1 MKKMKKA
8 VLMSLCLLCSGVQS
22 SELDTLIETS
32 SAIVDQID
40 KGIMFVGGS
49 IHASQTGMGIS
60 SGQLSGNY
68 YISSEQV
75 TAYNSALSG
84 MVNYLP
90 YGSAEDYLNEQ
101 AQSELDAME
110 DAIEEF
116 TTVVVDMLE
125 VQEVAERSESA
136 ETPDDQAEVQD
147 YIAQND
153 MSVSQ
158 EDADT
163 YNQSLDDI
171 EEHANAA
178 GAFLAVAGN
187 PEAVA
192 FLDQGA
198 MDNNTRVEDNTLTY
212 SSTNQAV
219 ELAWAS
225 SETVSSVYLNGQG
238 NYGLDIYATETEILN
253 TGYESLF
260 YNTGPTAL
268 GFNCFMYQIDCE
280 DEESDNT

>member
-1 MKKMKKA
+1 MAMIAGLFLTNSA
-8 VLMSLCLLCSGVQS
+8 VVS

-40 KGIMFVGGS
+40 KGIMFVGGAH
-49 IHASQTGMGIS
+49 HASQTGMGIS

-68 YISSEQV
+68 YISDEQV

-110 DAIEEF
+110 DAIGDF
-116 TTVVVDMLE
+116 TAVVVGMLE
-125 VQEVAERSESA
+125 VQEVAERAETA
-136 ETPDDQAEVQD
+136 ETPDDQAEVQN

-171 EEHANAA
+171 ENHANAA

-198 MDNNTRVEDNTLTY
+198 MDNNTRVEDNALSY
-212 SSTNQAV
+212 SASNQAV

-225 SETVSSVYLNGQG
+225 SETVSSIYLNGQG
-238 NYGLDIYATETEILN
+238 DFGLDIYASETDILN

-268 GFNCFMYQIDCE
+268 GFNCFMYQIDC
-280 DEESDNT
+280 DEGDET

>member
-1 MKKMKKA
+1 MKKA

-32 SAIVDQID
+32 SAIVDQIN

-90 YGSAEDYLNEQ
+90 YGSAEEYLNEQ

-110 DAIEEF
+110 DAIGDF
-116 TTVVVDMLE
+116 TAVVVDMLE
-125 VQEVAERSESA
+125 VQEVAERAETA

-171 EEHANAA
+171 ENHANAA

-187 PEAVA
+187 PEAVQ

-198 MDNNTRVEDNTLTY
+198 MDNNTRVEDNALTY

-238 NYGLDIYATETEILN
+238 DYGLDIYASETDILN

-268 GFNCFMYQIDCE
+268 GFNCFMYQIDC
-280 DEESDNT
+280 DEGDET

>member
-1 MKKMKKA
+1 MKKA
-8 VLMSLCLLCSGVQS
+8 VLMSLCLLCLGVQS
-22 SELDTLIETS
+22 SELDDLIASS
-32 SAIVDQID
+32 SAIVNQIN
-40 KGIMFVGGS
+40 KGIMFVGGAH
-49 IHASQTGMGIS
+49 HASQTGMGIS

-68 YISSEQV
+68 YISDEQV
-75 TAYNSALSG
+75 ANYNAALTG
-84 MVNYLP
+84 MVNYMP

-101 AQSELDAME
+101 AQSEIDAME
-110 DAIEEF
+110 AAIEDF

-125 VQEVAERSESA
+125 VQEVAEKAETA

-158 EDADT
+158 DDADT

-171 EEHANAA
+171 ENHANAA

-192 FLDQGA
+192 FLNQGA
-198 MDNNTRVEDNTLTY
+198 VDNNTRVEANALTY
-212 SSTNQAV
+212 SSANQAV

-225 SETVSSVYLNGQG
+225 SDTISSIYLNGQG
-238 NYGLDIYATETEILN
+238 NYGLDIYASEATILN
-253 TGYESLF
+253 TGYESQF

-268 GFNCFMYQIDCE
+268 GYNCFMYQVDC
-280 DEESDNT
+280 DEGEGT

>member
-1 MKKMKKA
+1 MAMIAGLFLTNSA
-8 VLMSLCLLCSGVQS
+8 VVS

-40 KGIMFVGGS
+40 KGIMFVGGAH
-49 IHASQTGMGIS
+49 HASQTGMGIS

-68 YISSEQV
+68 YISDEQV
-75 TAYNSALSG
+75 TAYNSALSR

-110 DAIEEF
+110 DAIGDF
-116 TTVVVDMLE
+116 TAVVVGMLE
-125 VQEVAERSESA
+125 VQEVAERAETA
-136 ETPDDQAEVQD
+136 ETPDDQAEVQN

-171 EEHANAA
+171 ENHANAA

-198 MDNNTRVEDNTLTY
+198 MDNNTRVEDNALSY
-212 SSTNQAV
+212 SASNQAV

-225 SETVSSVYLNGQG
+225 SETVSSIYLNGQG
-238 NYGLDIYATETEILN
+238 DFGLDIYASETDILN

-268 GFNCFMYQIDCE
+268 GFNCFMYQIDC
-280 DEESDNT
+280 DEGDET

>member
-1 MKKMKKA
+1 MKKA
-8 VLMSLCLLCSGVQS
+8 VLTSLYLLCSGAQS

-32 SAIVDQID
+32 SAIVDQIN

-68 YISSEQV
+68 YISDEQV

-90 YGSAEDYLNEQ
+90 YGSAEEYLNEQ

-125 VQEVAERSESA
+125 VQEVAERAETA

-171 EEHANAA
+171 ENHANAA

-187 PEAVA
+187 PEAVQ

-198 MDNNTRVEDNTLTY
+198 MDNNTRVEDNALTY

-225 SETVSSVYLNGQG
+225 SETVSSIYLNGQG
-238 NYGLDIYATETEILN
+238 DYGLDIYASETDILN

-268 GFNCFMYQIDCE
+268 GFNCFMYQIDC
-280 DEESDNT
+280 DEGDET

>member
-1 MKKMKKA
+1 MKKA
-8 VLMSLCLLCSGVQS
+8 VLMSLCLLCLGVQS
-22 SELDTLIETS
+22 SELDDLIASS
-32 SAIVDQID
+32 SAIVDQIN
-40 KGIMFVGGS
+40 KGIMFVGGAH
-49 IHASQTGMGIS
+49 HASQTGMGIS

-68 YISSEQV
+68 YISDEQV
-75 TAYNSALSG
+75 ANYNAALTG
-84 MVNYLP
+84 MVNYMP

-101 AQSELDAME
+101 AQSEIDAME
-110 DAIEEF
+110 AAIEDF

-125 VQEVAERSESA
+125 VQEVAERAETA

-158 EDADT
+158 DDADT

-171 EEHANAA
+171 ENHANAA

-192 FLDQGA
+192 FLNQGA
-198 MDNNTRVEDNTLTY
+198 VDNNTRVEANALTY
-212 SSTNQAV
+212 SSANQAV

-225 SETVSSVYLNGQG
+225 SDTISSIYLNGQG
-238 NYGLDIYATETEILN
+238 NYGLDIYASEATILN
-253 TGYESLF
+253 TGYESQF

-268 GFNCFMYQIDCE
+268 GYNCFMYQVDC
-280 DEESDNT
+280 DEGEGT

>member
-1 MKKMKKA
+1 MKKA

-32 SAIVDQID
+32 SAIVDQIN

-90 YGSAEDYLNEQ
+90 YGSAEEYLNEQ

-110 DAIEEF
+110 DAIEDF

-125 VQEVAERSESA
+125 VQEVAERAETA

-171 EEHANAA
+171 ENHANAA

-187 PEAVA
+187 PEAVQ

-198 MDNNTRVEDNTLTY
+198 MDNNTRVEDNALTY

-225 SETVSSVYLNGQG
+225 SETVSSIYLNGQG
-238 NYGLDIYATETEILN
+238 DYGLDIYASETDILN

-268 GFNCFMYQIDCE
+268 GFNCFMYQIDC
-280 DEESDNT
+280 DEGDET

>member
-1 MKKMKKA
+1 MKKA
-8 VLMSLCLLCSGVQS
+8 VLMSLYLSCSGVQS

-32 SAIVDQID
+32 SAIVDQIN
-40 KGIMFVGGS
+40 KGIMFVGGAH
-49 IHASQTGMGIS
+49 HASQTGMGIS

-68 YISSEQV
+68 YISDEQV

-110 DAIEEF
+110 DAIGDF
-116 TTVVVDMLE
+116 TAVVVGMLE
-125 VQEVAERSESA
+125 VQEVAERAETA

-187 PEAVA
+187 PDAVSY
-192 FLDQGA
+192 LDQGA
-198 MDNNTRVEDNTLTY
+198 IDNNTRVEDNVLSY
-212 SSTNQAV
+212 SASNQAV

-225 SETVSSVYLNGQG
+225 SETVSSIYLNGQG
-238 NYGLDIYATETEILN
+238 DYGLDIYASETDILN

-268 GFNCFMYQIDCE
+268 GFNCFMYQIDC
-280 DEESDNT
+280 DEGDET

>member
-1 MKKMKKA
+1 MKKA

-32 SAIVDQID
+32 SAIVDQIN

-90 YGSAEDYLNEQ
+90 YGSAKEYLNEQ

-110 DAIEEF
+110 DAIEDF

-125 VQEVAERSESA
+125 VQEVAERAETA
-136 ETPDDQAEVQD
+136 ETPDDQAEVQE

-198 MDNNTRVEDNTLTY
+198 MDNNTRVEDNALTY

-238 NYGLDIYATETEILN
+238 NYGLDIYASETDILN

-268 GFNCFMYQIDCE
+268 GFNCFMYQIDC
-280 DEESDNT
+280 DEGDET

>member
-1 MKKMKKA
+1 
-8 VLMSLCLLCSGVQS
+8 MSLYLSCSGVQS

-32 SAIVDQID
+32 SAIVDQIN
-40 KGIMFVGGS
+40 KGIMFVGGAH
-49 IHASQTGMGIS
+49 HASQTGMGIS

-68 YISSEQV
+68 YISDEQV

-84 MVNYLP
+84 MVHYLP

-110 DAIEEF
+110 DAIGDF
-116 TTVVVDMLE
+116 TAVVVDMLE
-125 VQEVAERSESA
+125 VQEVAERAETA

-171 EEHANAA
+171 ETHANAA

-198 MDNNTRVEDNTLTY
+198 MDNNTRVEDNVLSY
-212 SSTNQAV
+212 SASNQAV

-225 SETVSSVYLNGQG
+225 SETVSSIYLNGQG
-238 NYGLDIYATETEILN
+238 DYGLDIYASETDILN

-268 GFNCFMYQIDCE
+268 GFNCFMYQIDC
-280 DEESDNT
+280 DEGDET

>member
-1 MKKMKKA
+1 MAMIAGLFLTNSA
-8 VLMSLCLLCSGVQS
+8 VVS

-40 KGIMFVGGS
+40 KGIMFVGGAH
-49 IHASQTGMGIS
+49 HASQTGMGIS

-68 YISSEQV
+68 YISDEQV

-110 DAIEEF
+110 DAIGDF
-116 TTVVVDMLE
+116 TAVVVGMLE
-125 VQEVAERSESA
+125 VQEVAERAETA

-238 NYGLDIYATETEILN
+238 DYGLDIYATETEILN

-268 GFNCFMYQIDCE
+268 GFNCFMYQVDCE

>member
-1 MKKMKKA
+1 MKKA
-8 VLMSLCLLCSGVQS
+8 VLMSLCLLCLGVQS
-22 SELDTLIETS
+22 SELDDLIASS
-32 SAIVDQID
+32 SAIVDQIN
-40 KGIMFVGGS
+40 KGIMFVGGAH
-49 IHASQTGMGIS
+49 HASQTGMGLS

-68 YISSEQV
+68 YISDEQV
-75 TAYNSALSG
+75 ANYNAALTG
-84 MVNYLP
+84 MVNYMP

-101 AQSELDAME
+101 AQSEIDAME
-110 DAIEEF
+110 AAIEDF
-116 TTVVVDMLE
+116 TTVVVDMLA
-125 VQEVAERSESA
+125 VQEVAERAETA

-158 EDADT
+158 DDADT

-171 EEHANAA
+171 ENHANAA

-192 FLDQGA
+192 FLNQGA
-198 MDNNTRVEDNTLTY
+198 VDNNTRVEANALTY
-212 SSTNQAV
+212 SSANQAV

-225 SETVSSVYLNGQG
+225 SDTISSIYLNGQG
-238 NYGLDIYATETEILN
+238 NYGLDIYASEATILN
-253 TGYESLF
+253 TGYESQF

-268 GFNCFMYQIDCE
+268 GYNCFMYQVDC
-280 DEESDNT
+280 DEGEGT

>member
-1 MKKMKKA
+1 MIAGLFLTNSA
-8 VLMSLCLLCSGVQS
+8 VVS

-40 KGIMFVGGS
+40 KGIMFVGGAH
-49 IHASQTGMGIS
+49 HASQTGMGIS

-68 YISSEQV
+68 YISDEQV

-110 DAIEEF
+110 DAIGDF
-116 TTVVVDMLE
+116 TAVVVGMLE
-125 VQEVAERSESA
+125 VQEVAERAETA
-136 ETPDDQAEVQD
+136 ETPDDQAEVQN

-171 EEHANAA
+171 ENHANAA

-198 MDNNTRVEDNTLTY
+198 MDNNTRVEDNALSY
-212 SSTNQAV
+212 SASNQAV

-225 SETVSSVYLNGQG
+225 SETVSSIYLNGQG
-238 NYGLDIYATETEILN
+238 DFGLDIYASETDILN

-268 GFNCFMYQIDCE
+268 GFNCFMYQVDC
-280 DEESDNT
+280 DEGDET

>member
-1 MKKMKKA
+1 MKSKYKMAMIAGLFLTNSA
-8 VLMSLCLLCSGVQS
+8 VVS

-40 KGIMFVGGS
+40 KGIMFVGGAH
-49 IHASQTGMGIS
+49 HASQTGMGIS

-68 YISSEQV
+68 YISDEQV

-110 DAIEEF
+110 DAIGDF
-116 TTVVVDMLE
+116 TAVVVGMLE
-125 VQEVAERSESA
+125 VQEVAERAETA
-136 ETPDDQAEVQD
+136 ETPDDQAEVQN

-171 EEHANAA
+171 ENHANAA

-198 MDNNTRVEDNTLTY
+198 MDNNTRVEDNALSY
-212 SSTNQAV
+212 SASNQAV

-225 SETVSSVYLNGQG
+225 SETVSSIYLNGQG
-238 NYGLDIYATETEILN
+238 DFGLDIYASETDILN

-268 GFNCFMYQIDCE
+268 GFNCFMYQVDC
-280 DEESDNT
+280 DEGDET

>member
-1 MKKMKKA
+1 MKKA
-8 VLMSLCLLCSGVQS
+8 VLTSLYLLCSGVQS

-90 YGSAEDYLNEQ
+90 YGSAKEYLNEQ

-110 DAIEEF
+110 DAIEDF

-125 VQEVAERSESA
+125 VQEVAERAETA

-198 MDNNTRVEDNTLTY
+198 MDNNTRVEDNALTY

-238 NYGLDIYATETEILN
+238 NYGLDIYASETDILN

-268 GFNCFMYQIDCE
+268 GFNCFMYQIDC
-280 DEESDNT
+280 DEGDET

>member
-1 MKKMKKA
+1 MAMIAGLFLTNSA
-8 VLMSLCLLCSGVQS
+8 VVS

-40 KGIMFVGGS
+40 KGIMFVGGAH
-49 IHASQTGMGIS
+49 HASQTGMGIS

-68 YISSEQV
+68 YISDEQV

-110 DAIEEF
+110 DAIGDF
-116 TTVVVDMLE
+116 TAVVVGMLE
-125 VQEVAERSESA
+125 VQEVAERAETA
-136 ETPDDQAEVQD
+136 ETPDDQAEVQN

-163 YNQSLDDI
+163 YNQSLDDT
-171 EEHANAA
+171 ENHANAA

-198 MDNNTRVEDNTLTY
+198 MDNNTRVEDNALSY
-212 SSTNQAV
+212 SASNQAV

-225 SETVSSVYLNGQG
+225 SETVSSIYLNGQG
-238 NYGLDIYATETEILN
+238 DFGLDIYASETDILN

-268 GFNCFMYQIDCE
+268 GFNCFMYQVDC
-280 DEESDNT
+280 DEGDET

>member
-1 MKKMKKA
+1 MKKA
-8 VLMSLCLLCSGVQS
+8 ALMSLCLLCSGVQS

-32 SAIVDQID
+32 SAIVDQIN

-90 YGSAEDYLNEQ
+90 YGSAEEYLNEQ

-125 VQEVAERSESA
+125 VQEVAERAETA

-198 MDNNTRVEDNTLTY
+198 MDNNTRVEDNALTY

-238 NYGLDIYATETEILN
+238 DYGLDIYASETEILN

-268 GFNCFMYQIDCE
+268 GFNCFMYQIDC
-280 DEESDNT
+280 DEGDET